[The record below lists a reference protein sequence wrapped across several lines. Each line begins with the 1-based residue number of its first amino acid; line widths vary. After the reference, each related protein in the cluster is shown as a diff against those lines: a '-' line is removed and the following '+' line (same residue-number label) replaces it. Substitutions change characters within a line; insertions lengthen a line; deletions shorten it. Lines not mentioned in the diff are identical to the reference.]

1 MRGLAERIGINA
13 EQVNSHK
20 NAMGYSLFEPLNDGF
35 KNSTKSAI
43 EKFILPL
50 NQGYQRVDHLIWK
63 K

>member
-1 MRGLAERIGINA
+1 ML
-13 EQVNSHK
+13 EQANSHK

-43 EKFILPL
+43 EKFIPL
-50 NQGYQRVDHLIWK
+50 NQGYQEVDHLIWK